1 MTLSRLVKPKAFPH
15 ERRAVWRFAS
25 AVNIHMF
32 DNAVVVETLEEA
44 VLVEDSWMA

>member
-1 MTLSRLVKPKAFPH
+1 LVKPKAFSH

-25 AVNIHMF
+25 RAVNIHMF

-44 VLVEDSWMA
+44 VLVGDSWMA